1 MLPML
6 LIMES
11 TGQPT
16 RGNRRAVR
24 RRQEGERRP
33 PVSARGRCRP
43 VVGRVLGAVLVVCT
57 GILAAPEAGAVAR
70 FQSTPVTTASE
81 GQPYVYHVVAT
92 GVGQVVVSA
101 PNGLPSW
108 LTLTRTGNGTYDLH
122 GTPGAGDS
130 GQGIVLRAADS
141 DNSFICRLFRVNC
154 TDTQAF
160 DIDITRNQP
169 PVVVPPGIPDQQATQ
184 GTPFS
189 LDVSVHFTDP
199 DGDALTFSASGLPPS
214 LSISAAGLISGTPT
228 TADVRPTPIEVT
240 VTARDPRN
248 AQVSDSFQLF
258 VQATARA
265 DIAVESIVVQ
275 PAAALV
281 NETVEWAFTVRNRG
295 PNDGGAIELDVKLAG
310 TPLFLTNNPCTLT
323 ESGDRTALTCAV
335 APLPAGDSTTV
346 RLTGSASQ
354 AGDVFVT
361 AVARATQAVPH
372 DPNPANNSAATSA
385 SIAEEL
391 GTDAAQSM
399 SGTINIGTAAG
410 DLNADGYDDLAIV
423 TIHGEPAGVMLNV
436 ADPTALHNAL
446 KGPGDSR
453 RGLSSPPLP
462 FGGAA
467 PGHAIA
473 LLDFNNDGHLDIA
486 TANGPGVANE
496 LFVNGGGATFNA
508 FLTLGAAADDSRAI
522 AAGDLTGNGFPDL
535 VFANV
540 GPSRVYLNDGAG
552 QFAPAPSLG
561 DSANRY
567 GRDVLIAP
575 LLGSAL
581 PDVVL
586 AVGDGPALLYRNLG
600 GGNFDG
606 PVVIDPGPTSS
617 VAAGDFNG
625 ICLIDLVFGRDVP
638 GPAGLPSNPV
648 YLNDGMGGFQLA
660 AELGAAET
668 VDVLTADLTGNGVLD
683 LIFINA
689 GGTHQVY
696 AGTGNGQFSLR
707 PRQFVSLDAASA
719 AVGRFSRDLRL
730 GVAVSGLH
738 GTEVFFNDGFGNLGL
753 GVTMRPV
760 IELIGS
766 PQIVLMAGS
775 TYEDP
780 GAVAVDALGQEFPP
794 AVSNPVNPSVVGT
807 YVVTYTAMDS
817 AGNAAAP
824 VTRTVRVEAR
834 DQASGGG
841 GSAIDYVTILLL
853 LTALMMRAGIR
864 RRRVKRT

>member
-1 MLPML
+1 
-6 LIMES
+6 
-11 TGQPT
+11 
-16 RGNRRAVR
+16 
-24 RRQEGERRP
+24 
-33 PVSARGRCRP
+33 VSARACWRP
-43 VVGRVLGAVLVVCT
+43 CFARALAAVLVVCA

-81 GQPYVYHVVAT
+81 GQDYVYHVVAT

-122 GTPGAGDS
+122 GTPAVGDT
-130 GQGIVLRAADS
+130 GQGILLRAVDG
-141 DNSFICRLFRVNC
+141 DTSFICRLFPASCADV
-154 TDTQAF
+154 QEF
-160 DIDITRNQP
+160 DIDIARNQP
-169 PVVVPPGIPDQQATQ
+169 PEVVPPGIPDQQATQ
-184 GTPFS
+184 GAPFS

-199 DGDALTFSASGLPPS
+199 DGDELTFSASGLPSS
-214 LSISAAGLISGTPT
+214 LSISATGLISGMPT
-228 TADVRPTPIEVT
+228 TADTRQSPFEVT

-258 VQATARA
+258 VHATPRA

-281 NETVEWAFTVRNRG
+281 SESVEWAFTVRNRG
-295 PNDGGAIELDVKLAG
+295 PNDSGAIELDIALAG
-310 TPLFLTNNPCTLT
+310 TPVFLTNNPCTLT
-323 ESGDRTALTCAV
+323 ESGDRTALTCAIE
-335 APLPAGDSTTV
+335 PLPAGDSTIV

-354 AGDVFVT
+354 SGDVFVT
-361 AVARATQAVPH
+361 ATARATQAPPH
-372 DPNPANNSAATSA
+372 DPNPANNSAATST

-391 GTDAAQSM
+391 GTDAAQSI
-399 SGTINIGTAAG
+399 SGTINIGAAAG
-410 DLNADGYDDLAIV
+410 DLNADGYDDLAIA
-423 TIHGEPAGVMLNV
+423 TIHGEPAGVLLNV
-436 ADPTALHNAL
+436 ADPDALHNAL
-446 KGPGDSR
+446 KDPDDSR

-462 FGGAA
+462 FGDDT
-467 PGHAIA
+467 PGNAVA
-473 LLDFNNDGHLDIA
+473 LLDFDNDGHLDIV

-496 LFVNGGGATFNA
+496 LFANDGSGGFDA
-508 FLTLGAAADDSRAI
+508 FVTLGSEADDSRAV

-561 DSANRY
+561 NSPNQF
-567 GRDVLIAP
+567 GRDVLIEP
-575 LLGSAL
+575 LLGGAL

-586 AVGDGPALLYRNLG
+586 AIGDGPALLYRNLG
-600 GGNFDG
+600 SGNFDG

-625 ICLIDLVFGRDVP
+625 SGLIDLVFGRDLP
-638 GPAGLPSNPV
+638 GPSGLPSNPV

-696 AGTGNGQFSLR
+696 AGTGNGQFSLHA
-707 PRQFVSLDAASA
+707 RQFVSFDPAGA

-738 GTEVFFNDGFGNLGL
+738 GTEVFFNDSFGNLGL
-753 GVTMRPV
+753 GVTTRPV

-766 PQIVLMAGS
+766 PEIVLQVGS
-775 TYEDP
+775 AYEDP

-794 AVSNPVNPSVVGT
+794 NVSNPVNPSIVGT
-807 YVVTYTAMDS
+807 YAVTYTAMDS
-817 AGNAAAP
+817 AGNAAVP
-824 VTRTVRVEAR
+824 VARTVRVEAR

-841 GSAIDYVTILLL
+841 GSAIDYVTLLLL
-853 LTALMMRAGIR
+853 LTALLMRAGIR
-864 RRRVKRT
+864 RFWVGSPAFDEVA